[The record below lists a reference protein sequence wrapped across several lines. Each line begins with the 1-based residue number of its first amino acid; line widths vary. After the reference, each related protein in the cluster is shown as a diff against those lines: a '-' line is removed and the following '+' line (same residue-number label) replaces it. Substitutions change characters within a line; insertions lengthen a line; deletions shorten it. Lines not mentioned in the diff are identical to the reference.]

1 MRRKDESAITENDQ
15 ELQVRLVQTMITSAE
30 DIFESDPT
38 ERYADPSYSS
48 VTLMPII
55 RPSMASESKHPRVPL
70 SSASATSF
78 RAFWQSQVSSVPQVV
93 SKCTEMIESNDWKTQ
108 IYYADARETDV
119 SRAWAWLNSGRFSE
133 VSGAYH
139 RQQLTDLSLT
149 CRLGVRSSG

>member
-1 MRRKDESAITENDQ
+1 MRRNDKSAITENDQ
-15 ELQVRLVQTMITSAE
+15 ELQVRVVQTLITSAE

-55 RPSMASESKHPRVPL
+55 RPSLTSESKHPRVPS

-78 RAFWQSQVSSVPQVV
+78 FAFWLSQISSVPQVV

-108 IYYADARETDV
+108 IYYADARETEV
-119 SRAWAWLNSGRFSE
+119 SGAWSWLNSGTFFQVPAS
-133 VSGAYH
+133 YH
-139 RQQLTDLSLT
+139 GQQPADLSLGF
-149 CRLGVRSSG
+149 RLRVKFSC